1 MGKHC
6 HILWFGKG
14 MEKMSDSVQ
23 IILILCITYVV
34 GMIISKWK
42 PIQGNQKPQQKDGVK
57 K

>member
-1 MGKHC
+1 
-6 HILWFGKG
+6 

>member
-1 MGKHC
+1 
-6 HILWFGKG
+6 

-42 PIQGNQKPQQKDGVK
+42 PSQGNQKHQRKGGAK
-57 K
+57 R